1 MKKEKSSAMGTPYT
15 FEGRIP
21 LKQAIPLGLQHVMAM
36 FVGNLTP
43 LLIIMGACGLT
54 ADAGY
59 GALRTALLQNAMTVA
74 GIVTLVQMFSIGPIG
89 GKVPIVM
96 GTSSGFLGVFKSV
109 TAVLGQGALTYGAI
123 LGATIV
129 GGLFEGVLG
138 VCLKPL
144 RYRLRRYGDWSFAD
158 SGWNQ
163 LSLRRF
169 RNERLR
175 FHTEPVPWHGRSDCN
190 AGTEALYKSEGNLK
204 HGFHSDRYFSRLR
217 GSYYYDHGSA
227 AYRNGGS

>member
-1 MKKEKSSAMGTPYT
+1 MGTPYT

-96 GTSSGFLGVFKSV
+96 GTSSGYSLH
-109 TAVLGQGALTYGAI
+109 
-123 LGATIV
+123 
-129 GGLFEGVLG
+129 
-138 VCLKPL
+138 CLP
-144 RYRLRRYGDWSFAD
+144 
-158 SGWNQ
+158 
-163 LSLRRF
+163 
-169 RNERLR
+169 
-175 FHTEPVPWHGRSDCN
+175 PW
-190 AGTEALYKSEGNLK
+190 Y
-204 HGFHSDRYFSRLR
+204 
-217 GSYYYDHGSA
+217 GSYSHCPAWFPRHALPSRSLSDNIWNIQPHWCPI
-227 AYRNGGS
+227 

>member
-1 MKKEKSSAMGTPYT
+1 MGTPYT

-36 FVGNLTP
+36 FIGNLTP

-144 RYRLRRYGDWSFAD
+144 RKFFPSVVTGCVVMAIGLSVD

-204 HGFHSDRYFSRLR
+204 HGFNSDRYFSRLR